1 MRIRWR
7 REPSTSAVTA
17 GCALVEETEAF
28 LSGTYASC
36 LRSRGKKVSGWAR
49 LNSFAHGDLEQLL
62 EVHRLLTS
70 RFPVV
75 GMDCHQQAW
84 VNANRILAR
93 DILRIVGR
101 DDELLSILQRAILVP
116 LELQLIRLEAERGLT
131 EYELVDSVRVALRS
145 YSS

>member
-17 GCALVEETEAF
+17 GCALVEEAEAF

-36 LRSRGKKVSGWAR
+36 LRSHGKRVSGWAR
-49 LNSFAHGDLEQLL
+49 LNSFAHGDLGQLL

-70 RFPVV
+70 RFPVA
-75 GMDCHQQAW
+75 GMDCHRLAW
-84 VNANRILAR
+84 VNAHRILAR
-93 DILRIVGR
+93 DIVRIVGR
-101 DDELLSILQRAILVP
+101 DDELLSSLQRAILVP

-131 EYELVDSVRVALRS
+131 EFELVDSVRVALRS
-145 YSS
+145 FTS